1 MLIKLLNPNA
11 FAFIVKM
18 DQLIEVL
25 VTTLIFVVIGLVFF
39 GIAFFLLDKI
49 TPFSIRKEIE
59 DDQNTA
65 LGIVI
70 GAMLIGIAVI
80 IAAAIHG

>member
-1 MLIKLLNPNA
+1 MLALV
-11 FAFIVKM
+11 VKF
-18 DQLIEVL
+18 DQLTEVL

-39 GIAFFLLDKI
+39 GLAFLILTFV

-70 GAMLIGIAVI
+70 GSMLIGIAII
-80 IAAAIHG
+80 IAAAING

>member
-1 MLIKLLNPNA
+1 MLMNLLQPGVLA
-11 FAFIVKM
+11 LVVRF
-18 DQLIEVL
+18 DQLAEVL
-25 VTTLIFVVIGLVFF
+25 VTTLIFVLIGLIFF
-39 GIAFFLLDKI
+39 AVSFFVLEKV

-70 GAMLIGIAVI
+70 GAMLIGIAI
-80 IAAAIHG
+80 IIGAAIQG